1 MKMKYIPRLVLN
13 YAVYAFLFM
22 GAAVLV
28 GRAALTGSLSGDGAA
43 PTSGV
48 SETVPPQ
55 IVIDPG
61 HGGED
66 GGASVGDTLEKD
78 LNLQIS
84 ECLSDLYT
92 LFGIRS
98 EMTRTEDIMLYDHF
112 DDLEDYRGKKKS
124 YDLRSRLRI
133 AEESGAA
140 LYVGVHMNKFPQESS
155 KGLQVYYSPNTDESA
170 QAARI
175 TQSYAKKYLDP
186 ANERE
191 TKQAT
196 NAIYILKRIRIPA
209 VLVECGFLSNEEER
223 ALLET
228 PEYRL
233 KVAAV
238 LFASTGEYLYTQE
251 KGR

>member
-1 MKMKYIPRLVLN
+1 MKRKYLSRFVLN
-13 YAVYAFLFM
+13 YTVYAFLFLS
-22 GAAVLV
+22 AAVLV
-28 GRAALTGSLSGDGAA
+28 GRAAWSGYRSDAALTAEI
-43 PTSGV
+43 PE
-48 SETVPPQ
+48 SEPPQ
-55 IVIDPG
+55 ILIDPG

-78 LNLQIS
+78 LNLEIS
-84 ECLSDLYT
+84 GCLSELYA

-98 EMTRTEDIMLYDHF
+98 EMTRTEDIMLYDRF
-112 DDLEDYRGKKKS
+112 DDLEDYRGKKKT
-124 YDLRSRLRI
+124 YDLRCRLRL

-140 LYVGVHMNKFPQESS
+140 LYVGVHMNQFPKESS
-155 KGLQVYYSPNTDESA
+155 RGLQVYYSPNTDESA
-170 QAARI
+170 RAAQI

-186 ANERE
+186 NNSRE
-191 TKQAT
+191 TKKAT
-196 NAIYILKRIRIPA
+196 SAIYILKRITMPA
-209 VLVECGFLSNEEER
+209 VLVECGFLSNNEER

-238 LFASTGEYLYTQE
+238 LFASTGEYLCTLE

>member
-1 MKMKYIPRLVLN
+1 MKYIPRLVLN
-13 YAVYAFLFM
+13 YTVYAFLFM
-22 GAAVLV
+22 GAAVLAGRTALNGRPV
-28 GRAALTGSLSGDGAA
+28 GIDAA
-43 PTSGV
+43 PTAEV
-48 SETVPPQ
+48 NKTPPPQ

-66 GGASVGDTLEKD
+66 GGAAVGDTLEKD
-78 LNLQIS
+78 LNLQVAG
-84 ECLSDLYT
+84 CLSDLYD

-98 EMTRTEDIMLYDHF
+98 EMTRTEDCMLYDRF

-140 LYVGVHMNKFPQESS
+140 LYVGVHMNKFPKESS

-170 QAARI
+170 QSARI
-175 TQSYAKKYLDP
+175 IQSYAKKYLDP

-196 NAIYILKRIRIPA
+196 SSIYILKRITVPA
-209 VLVECGFLSNEEER
+209 VLVECGFLSNPEER

-228 PEYRL
+228 AEYRQ

-238 LFASTGEYLYTQE
+238 LFASTAEYLNE
-251 KGR
+251 IKKGR

>member
-1 MKMKYIPRLVLN
+1 MKRNYIPRFVLN
-13 YAVYAFLFM
+13 YTVYAFLFM

-28 GRAALTGSLSGDGAA
+28 GRAAFTGGLSGDGAA
-43 PTSGV
+43 LTAGV
-48 SETVPPQ
+48 PESPPPQ

-66 GGASVGDTLEKD
+66 GGATVGDTLEKD
-78 LNLQIS
+78 LNLQIAG
-84 ECLSDLYT
+84 CLNDMYT

-98 EMTRTEDIMLYDHF
+98 EMTRTEDVMLYDRF

-124 YDLRSRLRI
+124 YDLRSRLRL

-170 QAARI
+170 RAAQ
-175 TQSYAKKYLDP
+175 TYAKKYLDP

-196 NAIYILKRIRIPA
+196 SAIYILKRIRIPA
-209 VLVECGFLSNEEER
+209 VLVECGFLSNAEER

-238 LFASTGEYLYTQE
+238 LFASTGEYLQVQE

>member
-1 MKMKYIPRLVLN
+1 MKYIPRLVMN
-13 YAVYAFLFM
+13 YTVYTFLFM
-22 GAAVLV
+22 GAAVLI
-28 GRAALTGSLSGDGAA
+28 GRAALTGGLSGDDAA
-43 PTSGV
+43 LTAGV
-48 SETVPPQ
+48 SETPPPQ

-66 GGASVGDTLEKD
+66 GGAAVGDTLEKD
-78 LNLQIS
+78 LNLQIAG
-84 ECLSDLYT
+84 CLSDLYD
-92 LFGIRS
+92 LFGIRA
-98 EMTRTEDIMLYDHF
+98 ELTRTEDIMLYDHF

-140 LYVGVHMNKFPQESS
+140 LYVGVHMNKFPKESS

-170 QAARI
+170 QSAQI
-175 TQSYAKKYLDP
+175 IQSYAKKYLDP
-186 ANERE
+186 ENTRE

-196 NAIYILKRIRIPA
+196 SAIYILKRIRIPA

-223 ALLET
+223 TLLET
-228 PEYRL
+228 PEYRQ

-238 LFASTGEYLYTQE
+238 LFASTAEYLNEQD
-251 KGR
+251 KGD

>member
-1 MKMKYIPRLVLN
+1 MKMKYIPRFVLN

-22 GAAVLV
+22 GAAVLI
-28 GRAALTGSLSGDGAA
+28 GRAAFNGSLTDAA
-43 PTSGV
+43 PTADI
-48 SETVPPQ
+48 SETPPPQ
-55 IVIDPG
+55 IIIDPG

-66 GGASVGDTLEKD
+66 GGAAVGDTLEKD

-84 ECLSDLYT
+84 QCLSDLYA

-98 EMTRTEDIMLYDHF
+98 EMTRTEDKMLYDHF

-140 LYVGVHMNKFPQESS
+140 LYVGVHMNKFPQEKY

-170 QAARI
+170 QAAQI

-186 ANERE
+186 TNERE
-191 TKQAT
+191 TKKAT
-196 NAIYILKRIRIPA
+196 NAIYILKRITIPA

-238 LFASTGEYLYTQE
+238 LFASTGEYLYAAKT
-251 KGR
+251 